1 MVNKPKESLRIV
13 RNHWALDV
21 QLSEDLG
28 RKRVDNPSQ
37 NFSLVNKIPLN
48 LINKEKSCKLGVKS
62 KRKKVGWDDSYL
74 KKTLIL
80 LVVCP
85 DQKRKVLQLQKKKL
99 I

>member
-1 MVNKPKESLRIV
+1 
-13 RNHWALDV
+13 
-21 QLSEDLG
+21 
-28 RKRVDNPSQ
+28 
-37 NFSLVNKIPLN
+37 
-48 LINKEKSCKLGVKS
+48 KSCKLGVKS